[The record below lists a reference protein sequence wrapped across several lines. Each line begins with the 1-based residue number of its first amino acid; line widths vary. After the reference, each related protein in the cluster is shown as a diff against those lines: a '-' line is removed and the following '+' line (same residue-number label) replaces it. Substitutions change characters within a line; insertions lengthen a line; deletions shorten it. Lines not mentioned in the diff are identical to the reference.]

1 MKRTICCLLALLL
14 SMTMVSC
21 GESDTNGETTTVA
34 EESETIETET
44 EEDIDPHLEAVD
56 CEGRTFTIL
65 SRLSDG
71 SNYCYPYHEF
81 LAEEATGEAIN
92 DAIFQRNSVIAD
104 KYNLVLE
111 TPEENDVEGVSKR
124 AVTAGDA
131 IYDVINVR
139 LSGAYNLL
147 VNGVLQQVNDLP
159 YVNTEKPYWWAS
171 VMENASIGG
180 KNYFLTGDLNLS
192 SMNGVGVV
200 FFNKEMADQYGID
213 DMYDTVR
220 EGNWTLDTFTSY
232 CKGVSMDLNGDQ
244 MLDEKDQFGLT
255 VNGFVWQPFFSG
267 TGSTIIG
274 KDEDDIPVLAW
285 DTERNINIMTK
296 LINFMNDKESVILVN
311 QYPTLQVNGGWGQ
324 ASIDMFSENRALFWI
339 EIIYGVQ
346 QLREMDKDFGI
357 LPIPKFDDAQENY
370 TSYIHCGW
378 AHTTTLPLTN
388 GDTELTGRL
397 LEDIAYQS
405 SITVRPA
412 FYDTTLKG
420 KISRDNDS
428 GDMLDIIY
436 AHINLDLVVLMA
448 DQLPV
453 DTNMRS
459 FLIDNNTDFTSKIA
473 SLKSQ
478 CETKLAQNVE
488 KILELEH

>member
-1 MKRTICCLLALLL
+1 MKKLTFCIALLL
-14 SMTMVSC
+14 LAQTLAGCGTADVETDETESVSP
-21 GESDTNGETTTVA
+21 DVV
-34 EESETIETET
+34 ESEEIEVSL
-44 EEDIDPHLEAVD
+44 DPMLEAID
-56 CEGRTFTIL
+56 CEGDTFTIL
-65 SRLSDG
+65 SRLCDG
-71 SNYCYPYHEF
+71 STYLYPYHEF

-104 KYNLVLE
+104 KYNLVLS
-111 TPEENDVEGVSKR
+111 TPEHNDVD
-124 AVTAGDA
+124 AVAKKAILAGDDL
-131 IYDVINVR
+131 YDVVNVR
-139 LSGAYNLL
+139 MSGAYTLTL
-147 VNGVLQQVNDLP
+147 NGVLQAANELP
-159 YVNTEKPYWWAS
+159 YVNLEKPYWWSS
-171 VMENASIGG
+171 VMECSSIGG
-180 KNYFLTGDLNLS
+180 RNYYLTGDLNLS
-192 SMNGVGVV
+192 SMNGVGVM

-220 EGNWTLDTFTSY
+220 AGDWTLDTFTTY

-244 MLDEKDQFGLT
+244 ILDEKDQFGLT
-255 VNGFVWQPFFSG
+255 VNGFVWQPFFSS

-274 KDEDDIPVLAW
+274 KDENDIPVLAW
-285 DTERNINIMTK
+285 DTERNVNIMTK

-311 QYPTLQVNGGWGQ
+311 QYPVLQENGGWGQ

-357 LPIPKFDDAQENY
+357 LPIPKYDTDQENY
-370 TSYIHCGW
+370 TSYLHCGW
-378 AHTTTLPLTN
+378 AHTTVLPVTN
-388 GDTELTGRL
+388 SDLELTGRI
-397 LEDIAYQS
+397 LEDMAYQS

-412 FYDTTLKG
+412 FYETTLKG

-459 FLIDNNTDFTSKIA
+459 FLIDNNTDFVSKIA

-478 CETKLAQNVE
+478 CEKKLADNVE
-488 KILELEH
+488 KILSLDH